1 MILGMVLLVVFEILF
16 SMGLYA
22 IGLNSI
28 TLIVF
33 LVISWLVWTW
43 TLSAINDRK
52 NGTKKEVY

>member
-1 MILGMVLLVVFEILF
+1 MILGVVLLVVFEILF

-28 TLIVF
+28 SLIIF

-43 TLSAINDRK
+43 TLTAINDRQ